1 MYTLKLLEYNQF
13 LNRKYL
19 DTLSKLSWE
28 EVIKDRS
35 ASFPSLRDIFLHVL
49 AVTDGYFNY
58 VSTGSMNFPNLNF
71 NEYDSIEKITT
82 YLEQVEANVNAYL
95 SKVTPEELSRNI
107 ERKIRD
113 GSTIKIPVEQM
124 LLDLFQE
131 DTHHRGEFIAL
142 LWQLNVEPPHM
153 GFTQYIL
160 TQNRK

>member
-1 MYTLKLLEYNQF
+1 MFTVKLLEYNQF

-19 DTLSKLSWE
+19 ETISKLSWE

-49 AVTDGYFNY
+49 AVTDGYINY
-58 VSTGSMNFPNLNF
+58 VIEGKMNFPNLDF
-71 NEYDSIEKITT
+71 NEFDSIEKITT

-107 ERKIRD
+107 EAKRRD
-113 GSTIKIPVEQM
+113 GSTLEIPVEQM

-142 LWQLNVEPPHM
+142 LWQLDVEPPHM
-153 GFTQYIL
+153 GFSQYVVK
-160 TQNRK
+160 QNRK